1 MAIENYI
8 LPAAAPRNPIEDMNK
23 YLTYNYNAQLMADK
37 QAEQNLAMEQ
47 QRRYDE
53 EQALFLNN
61 PKPTV
66 KDAVR
71 FMGAM
76 TPQQQAGF
84 KPVFDQ
90 IDQKELRSSMMF
102 GSQVMSALETDPA
115 VAQRLLK
122 DRAEAERNSGN
133 ADNASFIDQ
142 IAAQAASSP
151 ENAMKSVT
159 MFMSTIPGAKDFFD
173 AQYGAGQESRA
184 QALAPYQQGSEMA
197 LAQQRQTA
205 SQANL
210 ASAAESYAGVGLK
223 KAQTQ
228 AALQEK
234 LPESIRTA
242 EWFRNQSPEVQQN
255 FKDVQLLRNP
265 TTTVNVNNI
274 DQAGEK
280 ALGNLIPEFYN
291 KATSSFRQINEIQGY
306 KKALDNAITGP
317 LAEQRTAL
325 EEVMF
330 SAGLSGSDGLTATT
344 EIVKGLAKLA
354 LDSRQLIS
362 GQGQGTVTDS
372 EQKLLTQAASAP
384 QSLTKPQLKK
394 VLEIAEKAAKANN
407 KQNVD
412 LLGRVATKSDTG
424 QLFEESYYSV
434 TGQEKPLKETKSP
447 TQGVGATTP
456 APPPGFEVQQ

>member
-1 MAIENYI
+1 MQLFGPESV
-8 LPAAAPRNPIEDMNK
+8 
-23 YLTYNYNAQLMADK
+23 NYNVQPVDPYQAIVKGMQFRAFQDAQK
-37 QAEQNLAMEQ
+37 AEQENKA
-47 QRRYDE
+47 RFE
-53 EQALFLNN
+53 EAKNVFFNNPNPTLKDSALFMSMMS
-61 PKPTV
+61 PE
-66 KDAVR
+66 
-71 FMGAM
+71 
-76 TPQQQAGF
+76 QQQAF
-84 KPVFDQ
+84 KPLMEQ
-90 IDQKELRSSMMF
+90 ISEKEKASSLNF
-102 GSQVMSALETDPA
+102 GLNILSALESNPL
-115 VAQRLLK
+115 VGSQLLK
-122 DRAEAERNSGN
+122 ERAEAEKNSGN
-133 ADNASFIDQ
+133 A
-142 IAAQAASSP
+142 
-151 ENAMKSVT
+151 ENAKFYEQLAATAEKSPGDAMKVGTLLLAS
-159 MFMSTIPGAKDFFD
+159 IPGSKDALEGLIKSRED
-173 AQYGAGQESRA
+173 ARKE
-184 QALAPYQQGSEMA
+184 ALAPFEQKSEMA

-228 AALQEK
+228 AAIQEK

-306 KKALDNAITGP
+306 KKALSNAITGP

-434 TGQEKPLKETKSP
+434 TGQEKPLKETKSSKQSGGTNENDP
-447 TQGVGATTP
+447 LGLFGGQ
-456 APPPGFEVQQ
+456 